1 MNRPY
6 SDSED
11 FISKNRVL
19 EIWGLR
25 IDSEGD
31 MTGSRAQFRLALLII
46 VTGAFL
52 APGASPAAGQSY
64 PSKPITLII
73 PYPPGGSTDL
83 TARPLA
89 MGTKKYLGQ
98 TVVGE
103 NKPGGGGTVGVALVV
118 SKPADGYSI
127 GVFTGSTLQAY
138 QMGKLNFH
146 PLNDLTP
153 IMRWG
158 DYLYGILVRTDSQW
172 KTIQDLIQYAK
183 KNPDKLSYGTPGTG
197 SSGHLGIEELS
208 MAAGIRLVHV
218 PYKGGA
224 EINTAL
230 LGGHIDVL
238 SNSSGWTPMVDAG
251 KFRLL
256 AVYGEQRT
264 PRYPQAPTLRE
275 VGYDVVV
282 SNHMGIVGP
291 KGLPKPIVT
300 RLHEAFKK
308 AMDDPAF
315 IEAQKKFEI
324 TRCYSSPEEYEKYLR
339 EEFERMG
346 KLVKR
351 LGLDKT

>member
-1 MNRPY
+1 MAGFKGNLNA
-6 SDSED
+6 
-11 FISKNRVL
+11 FFLV
-19 EIWGLR
+19 
-25 IDSEGD
+25 
-31 MTGSRAQFRLALLII
+31 ALVSTL
-46 VTGAFL
+46 VAVC
-52 APGASPAAGQSY
+52 APDVFGQSY
-64 PSKPITLII
+64 PNKPISLII

-98 TVVGE
+98 TIVGE
-103 NKPGGGGTVGVALVV
+103 NKPGGGGTVGVAMLV
-118 SKPADGYSI
+118 SKPADGYTI
-127 GVFTGSTLQAY
+127 GVSTGSTLQAY
-138 QMGKLNFH
+138 QMGKLSFH
-146 PLNDLTP
+146 PLKDLTP
-153 IMRWG
+153 IVRWG
-158 DYLYGILVRTDSQW
+158 DYLYGLLVRSDSPW
-172 KTIQDLIQYAK
+172 KTIQDLIRYAK
-183 KNPDKLSYGTPGTG
+183 QNPGKLSYGTPGTG

-208 MAAGIRLVHV
+208 MAAGIELVHV

-256 AVYGEQRT
+256 AVYGEKRT
-264 PRYPQAPTLRE
+264 PRYPNAPTLRE

-291 KGLPKPIVT
+291 KGLPKSIVN
-300 RLHEAFKK
+300 RLHDAFKK
-308 AMDDPAF
+308 GMDDPEF

-324 TRCYSSPEEYEKYLR
+324 TRCYSNPEEYEKYLR
-339 EEFERMG
+339 EELERIG

>member
-1 MNRPY
+1 
-6 SDSED
+6 
-11 FISKNRVL
+11 
-19 EIWGLR
+19 
-25 IDSEGD
+25 
-31 MTGSRAQFRLALLII
+31 MTGLKAKIHLVLLIAAI
-46 VTGAFL
+46 GVFL
-52 APGASPAAGQSY
+52 ASWASPVGGQTY
-64 PSKPITLII
+64 PNKPVTLII

-98 TVVGE
+98 TMVGE
-103 NKPGGGGTVGVALVV
+103 NKPGGGGTVGVALLV
-118 SKPADGYSI
+118 SKPADGYTI
-127 GVFTGSTLQAY
+127 GVSTGSTLQAY

-158 DYLYGILVRTDSQW
+158 DYLYGLLVRTDSQW

-183 KNPDKLSYGTPGTG
+183 QNPGKLTYGTPGTG

-208 MAAGIRLVHV
+208 MAAGIQLVHI

-275 VGYDVVV
+275 IGYDVVV
-282 SNHMGIVGP
+282 SNHMGMVGP
-291 KGLPKPIVT
+291 KGLAKPMVNT
-300 RLHEAFKK
+300 LHDAFKK
-308 AMDDPAF
+308 AMDDPEF

-324 TRCYSSPEEYEKYLR
+324 TRCYSSPDEYDKYLR
-339 EEFERMG
+339 QEFDRIG
-346 KLVKR
+346 RLVKR
-351 LGLDKT
+351 LGLDKP

>member
-1 MNRPY
+1 MLLPGTGGKAAIHNGPIR
-6 SDSED
+6 
-11 FISKNRVL
+11 KK
-19 EIWGLR
+19 
-25 IDSEGD
+25 EGFVA
-31 MTGSRAQFRLALLII
+31 GCKANPNAVFLLALFS
-46 VTGAFL
+46 FL
-52 APGASPAAGQSY
+52 LVVFPSNVLGQSY
-64 PSKPITLII
+64 PNKPITLII

-83 TARPLA
+83 TGRPLA

-98 TVVGE
+98 TMVGE

-138 QMGKLNFH
+138 QMGKLSFH

-172 KTIQDLIQYAK
+172 KTIQDLIQYAR
-183 KNPDKLSYGTPGTG
+183 KNPGKLSYGTPGTG

-208 MAAGIRLVHV
+208 IAAAIQLVHV

-256 AVYGEQRT
+256 ATYGEQRT

-291 KGLPKPIVT
+291 KGLPKPIVN

-308 AMDDPAF
+308 AMDEPEF

-339 EEFERMG
+339 EEFERIG
-346 KLVKR
+346 KLVRR